1 LQERQ
6 TAEKKNIL
14 PFSTWRILDN
24 HEPIHGALAD
34 WYLLF
39 LEQKQAHENE
49 MRHEESFK

>member
-1 LQERQ
+1 LQETQ
-6 TAEKKNIL
+6 TAQKKNIL
-14 PFSTWRILDN
+14 PFSPGESLTTMK
-24 HEPIHGALAD
+24 PIHEALAD